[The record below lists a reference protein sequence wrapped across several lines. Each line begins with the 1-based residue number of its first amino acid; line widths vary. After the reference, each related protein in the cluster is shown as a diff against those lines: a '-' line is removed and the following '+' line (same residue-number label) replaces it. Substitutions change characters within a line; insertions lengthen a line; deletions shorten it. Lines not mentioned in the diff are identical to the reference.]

1 MVPLTQGLNSGVG
14 LCSVAI
20 TYSGCEES
28 RLHVFCWKSGDGRA
42 FIGLAEV
49 YRERRRLSLFAAFNL
64 VLLFKRRLNWRIT
77 EENMST

>member
-28 RLHVFCWKSGDGRA
+28 RLHVFCWKSGDEYEYVRR
-42 FIGLAEV
+42 IVLVEV
-49 YRERRRLSLFAAFNL
+49 VIPAASELTAN
-64 VLLFKRRLNWRIT
+64 
-77 EENMST
+77 